1 MLWDYFFLGGW
12 LIFMFFDRITRGIYL
27 FIGLIMLYNLS
38 RLLLNYRYIFLNNLC
53 CLYHFLRCYYDLL
66 INCHFLDWGNVLYF
80 STWSPDKLW
89 SH

>member
-1 MLWDYFFLGGW
+1 
-12 LIFMFFDRITRGIYL
+12 MFFDRITRGIYL

-38 RLLLNYRYIFLNNLC
+38 RLLLHYRYIFLNNLY
-53 CLYHFLRCYYDLL
+53 CLYHFQRCYYDLL